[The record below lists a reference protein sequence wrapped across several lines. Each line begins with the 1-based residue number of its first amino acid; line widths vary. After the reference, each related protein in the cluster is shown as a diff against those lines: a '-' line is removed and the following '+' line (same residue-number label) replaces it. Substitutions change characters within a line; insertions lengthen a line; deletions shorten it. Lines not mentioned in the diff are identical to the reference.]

1 MYTCI
6 EYFKNGQYLN
16 TKYNSEMRVFEI
28 PHIIVFSNFS
38 PDENMLSKD
47 RYVIKNIE
55 SIEDTQNTRYPE
67 VNIGNTKAMFT
78 QETIKPEKPWHH
90 SYVMKRC
97 RDAIEQES
105 IEKKRHL
112 SYAEKCVLYDNLI
125 YEAQCNDK

>member
-1 MYTCI
+1 MYRKFQ
-6 EYFKNGQYLN
+6 EQYLN

-55 SIEDTQNTRYPE
+55 SIKSAQNEKCPE

-78 QETIKPEKPWHH
+78 CIKPIEEEKPWHY
-90 SYVMKRC
+90 SVSKISRT
-97 RDAIEQES
+97 
-105 IEKKRHL
+105 
-112 SYAEKCVLYDNLI
+112 YAENLDHI
-125 YEAQCNDK
+125 YTCIENFKNGQYLNTKYNSENESV